1 MVVLWHVVLP
11 LQLARAIKSGFCVER
26 LLFCK
31 FHLHAED
38 GEDVDDDKQ
47 DEGEVAKGAQRRDD
61 DAQQHLEV
69 EDGGDEEYEMCR
81 L

>member
-1 MVVLWHVVLP
+1 MVFVLKGYCFV
-11 LQLARAIKSGFCVER
+11 RE
-26 LLFCK
+26 

-69 EDGGDEEYEMCR
+69 DDEEYEHEEYKMCW

>member
-1 MVVLWHVVLP
+1 MVFVLKGYCFV
-11 LQLARAIKSGFCVER
+11 RE
-26 LLFCK
+26 

-61 DAQQHLEV
+61 DAQQHLEL
-69 EDGGDEEYEMCR
+69 EDEDLNMKNMKCVGYSK
-81 L
+81 

>member
-1 MVVLWHVVLP
+1 MVFVLKGYCFV
-11 LQLARAIKSGFCVER
+11 KE
-26 LLFCK
+26 

-61 DAQQHLEV
+61 DAQQHLEL
-69 EDGGDEEYEMCR
+69 EDGGDEDMNMKNMKCVGYSK
-81 L
+81 

>member
-1 MVVLWHVVLP
+1 MVFVLKGYCFV
-11 LQLARAIKSGFCVER
+11 RE
-26 LLFCK
+26 

-61 DAQQHLEV
+61 DAQQHLEL
-69 EDGGDEEYEMCR
+69 EDGDDEDMNMKNMKCVGYSK
-81 L
+81 

>member
-1 MVVLWHVVLP
+1 MFKGCCFV
-11 LQLARAIKSGFCVER
+11 KE
-26 LLFCK
+26 

-47 DEGEVAKGAQRRDD
+47 DEGEVAKGPQRRDD

-69 EDGGDEEYEMCR
+69 EDEDMNMKNIKCVGYSK
-81 L
+81 

>member
-1 MVVLWHVVLP
+1 MVVLCHVVLP
-11 LQLARAIKSGFCVER
+11 LQLARAIKSGFCVKGSCFVKE
-26 LLFCK
+26 

-61 DAQQHLEV
+61 DAQQHLEL
-69 EDGGDEEYEMCR
+69 EDGGD
-81 L
+81 

>member
-1 MVVLWHVVLP
+1 MVFVLKGYCFV
-11 LQLARAIKSGFCVER
+11 RE
-26 LLFCK
+26 

-61 DAQQHLEV
+61 DAQQHLEL
-69 EDGGDEEYEMCR
+69 EDGGDEDMNMKNMKCVGYSK
-81 L
+81 